1 LPSVRHSAKPNTR
14 QKAASG
20 NGRRP
25 LSQFAKCQLFG
36 TRQNHSLLSAELLA
50 LGKNLLFYIFLFFNF
65 FLKFF
70 CRVPLGL
77 ALGKEGI
84 FQKNKKHLC

>member
-65 FLKFF
+65 FF
-70 CRVPLGL
+70 
-77 ALGKEGI
+77 EI
-84 FQKNKKHLC
+84 FLPGASRLSTRQRRYFSKK